1 MKIVLSGVETH
12 NKGAELMLYAILQEI
27 ERRYPAATVYLPVD
41 GVRQGKKYIETSLKL
56 KYKPVD
62 FWFRIAQRCRWNG
75 LMYRLGWL
83 NMMVL
88 DVWSVKNSEYFIDG
102 SGLLFSDQQKLSEIE
117 VLRWEKLL
125 SRQKK
130 EKTKIIFLPQAFG
143 PIEKAQ
149 TKSAIKIL
157 DQYADVVMPREQTSY
172 DYLAD
177 SGLINVRKLHRFSDF
192 TSLVHS
198 ECPSAYRHLE
208 GQVCIIPNKRMV
220 DKKIIK
226 WEDYLRLL
234 RRMVETVYA
243 QGKKAYLLNHEG
255 IGDELIA
262 KRISNALPYPVEVVT
277 GLNALD
283 TKGVISVS
291 YAVISS
297 RFHGVASALNTC
309 VPCLATS
316 WNHKYAA
323 LFKDYGLNDCVLP
336 ITNEET
342 CLSMIKTI
350 LEPKENIR
358 IRKSLL
364 AIQPEIQQQTREM
377 WSIIWNYGK

>member
-1 MKIVLSGVETH
+1 
-12 NKGAELMLYAILQEI
+12 
-27 ERRYPAATVYLPVD
+27 
-41 GVRQGKKYIETSLKL
+41 
-56 KYKPVD
+56 
-62 FWFRIAQRCRWNG
+62 
-75 LMYRLGWL
+75 
-83 NMMVL
+83 
-88 DVWSVKNSEYFIDG
+88 
-102 SGLLFSDQQKLSEIE
+102 
-117 VLRWEKLL
+117 
-125 SRQKK
+125 
-130 EKTKIIFLPQAFG
+130 
-143 PIEKAQ
+143 
-149 TKSAIKIL
+149 
-157 DQYADVVMPREQTSY
+157 
-172 DYLAD
+172 
-177 SGLINVRKLHRFSDF
+177 
-192 TSLVHS
+192 
-198 ECPSAYRHLE
+198 
-208 GQVCIIPNKRMV
+208 
-220 DKKIIK
+220 
-226 WEDYLRLL
+226 
-234 RRMVETVYA
+234 MVETVYA

-316 WNHKYAA
+316 WNHKYVA
-323 LFKDYGLNDCVLP
+323 LFKDYGLDDCVLP

-350 LEPKENIR
+350 LEPKENAR

-377 WSIIWNYGK
+377 WKIVWG